1 MYLNIRKQQI
11 KASYIFP
18 LESLLLFYKKK
29 KNNHE
34 SQAASVNMM
43 PQQIVLLAISAL
55 VSCPAES
62 DICVQINNR
71 FVEASSERSIWGKK
85 DETYL

>member
-1 MYLNIRKQQI
+1 
-11 KASYIFP
+11 
-18 LESLLLFYKKK
+18 
-29 KNNHE
+29 
-34 SQAASVNMM
+34 MM